1 MDSHS
6 MRLGIAI
13 LMAVTLQATDWP
25 RFRGPEGNGI
35 SPDRGLPAE
44 IGKDRNALWS
54 AKSPAGHSSPVVYGN
69 RVYITGHEGEECVVV
84 AYDAVTG
91 AQLWRRSVKRG
102 FTETP
107 NPLNG
112 PATPTPAVGGGSVYV
127 FFPELGLLA
136 YDLEGR
142 ERWRVPMGPFGGVQ
156 GMAGSPVFAAGKV
169 FLLIDTPEQASITAY
184 DAATG
189 KVAWKKERPLGFLG
203 SYTTPLVY
211 QPADGPLQ
219 IVVAG
224 AVELTGYQASTGE
237 RLWWARGVT
246 VGPASS
252 PVIRDGWVYTMEP
265 AGDAAPPFKD
275 MTAQYDKNKNG
286 KIELSEVSGSRTD
299 ERIMYR
305 LFKSI
310 DRHFGNSDDAVSED
324 EWARAF
330 APNESAGGLVRTKIG
345 GRGELSPAWRTI
357 KSMPYVT
364 APLLVDD
371 VLYVVRNGGILAT
384 YNPETG
390 KLLREARLK
399 DAIGEYYAQP
409 VYGDGKIYFVNKDGK
424 TTVIK
429 AGADW
434 EQISAGDLDAQVI
447 ASPAIA
453 SSRIYIRTDGTLYC
467 FAAPAAVKE

>member
-6 MRLGIAI
+6 MRIAVAI
-13 LMAVTLQATDWP
+13 LIGASLHATDWP
-25 RFRGPEGNGI
+25 RFRGPDGNGV

-44 IGKDRNALWS
+44 IGKDRNVLWS
-54 AKSPAGHSSPVVYGN
+54 AKTPAGHSSPVVSDN
-69 RVYITGHEGEECVVV
+69 RVFITGYEGEERVVI

-91 AQLWRRSVKRG
+91 AQIWRQSVKRG
-102 FTETP
+102 FSEQP

-112 PATPTPAVGGGSVYV
+112 PTTPTPAIGGGSIFV
-127 FFPELGLLA
+127 FFPEFGLLA

-142 ERWRVPMGPFGGVQ
+142 ELWRVPLGPFGGVQ
-156 GMAGSPVFAAGKV
+156 GMAGSPVYAAAKV
-169 FLLIDTPEQASITAY
+169 VLLIDTPEQATVTAY

-203 SYTTPLVY
+203 SYTTPLLY
-211 QPADGPLQ
+211 EPAGAPAQ
-219 IVVAG
+219 IVVSG
-224 AVELTGYQASTGE
+224 AVELTGYQVSTGE

-252 PVIRDGWVYTMEP
+252 PVIRDGSVYTMEP
-265 AGDAAPPFKD
+265 TGDPAPPFSQ
-275 MTAQYDKNKNG
+275 MIAQYDKNKNG
-286 KIELSEVSGSRTD
+286 KIELTEVSGPSVD
-299 ERIMYR
+299 QKIMYR

-310 DRHFGNSDDAVSED
+310 DKLSGNGDEVLTED

-330 APNESAGGLVRTKIG
+330 ALTDSSGGLVRTKLG
-345 GRGELSPAWRTI
+345 GRGELKPEWRTT
-357 KSMPYVT
+357 KSMPYTT

-424 TTVIK
+424 VTVIK

-434 EQISAGDLDAQVI
+434 EAISTSDLEAQVI

-467 FAAPAAVKE
+467 FAAAAAKN